1 MPKHIAILTGP
12 FGSGKTTACR
22 QLADL
27 AQQRG
32 LDCAGIVCPARFD
45 GTDKV
50 GIDLL
55 NLRTG
60 ECHPLAEADNQPSEL
75 RTTLYRFDAEV
86 MAWGATS
93 LDMACPCDVLI
104 VDEIGP
110 LELERGQGWVNALDV
125 LREGQFDLA
134 VVVVRPSLVDAFRT
148 AVGDVTMSLFTLPF
162 SQSDDCRL
170 DDILSLMERVAE
182 NTRVGCSRDQ
192 KNVTFPHSS
201 P

>member
-45 GTDKV
+45 RARKV

-60 ECHPLAEADNQPSEL
+60 ECRPLAEADDQPSEL
-75 RTTLYRFDAEV
+75 RTTRYRFDTDV
-86 MAWGATS
+86 MAWGADA
-93 LDMACPCDVLI
+93 LDAACPCDLLI

-110 LELERGQGWVNALDV
+110 LELEQGQGWVNALNV
-125 LREGQFDLA
+125 LRAEQFDLA
-134 VVVVRPSLVDAFRT
+134 VVVVRPSLVDAFRAT
-148 AVGDVTMSLFTLPF
+148 MGDVPLSLFT
-162 SQSDDCRL
+162 
-170 DDILSLMERVAE
+170 
-182 NTRVGCSRDQ
+182 
-192 KNVTFPHSS
+192 SS
-201 P
+201 FFGALECVSSFRPLIASPRGRQRTPPSAAPAG

>member
-27 AQQRG
+27 ARQRG

-45 GTDKV
+45 GEHKV
-50 GIDLL
+50 SIDLI

-60 ECHPLAEADNQPSEL
+60 ECRPLAKADDQPSKL
-75 RTTLYRFDAEV
+75 RTTHYRFDAEV
-86 MAWGATS
+86 MAWGAAI
-93 LDMACPCDVLI
+93 LDSACPCDVLI

-110 LELERGQGWVNALDV
+110 LELEQGQGWVNALRI

-134 VVVVRPSLVDAFRT
+134 VVVVRPSLIDAFR
-148 AVGDVTMSLFTLPF
+148 AQVGGVPLSLFSLPF
-162 SQSDDCRL
+162 SQPDGRHPADV
-170 DDILSLMERVAE
+170 LSLL
-182 NTRVGCSRDQ
+182 
-192 KNVTFPHSS
+192 
-201 P
+201 